1 MNAADCAKRRRV
13 LAGLA
18 VSVAAVL
25 VSVAGVV
32 AQNVDP
38 QSLVGQWDGNWT
50 EKSESKVNGRYYITI
65 ERVEGNRVFGRG
77 EVHSRSGKT
86 EFQFVRTLQGNHLTY
101 GRDNVT
107 DLTIDG
113 NRMEGTAIGRTN
125 WRVKL
130 NKQNELPVTIFST
143 HPLRRARVACDLLH
157 DRHGALA
164 DERDW
169 HRMGAHALTRERP
182 AWGALKRAAQEDQ
195 WRG

>member
-1 MNAADCAKRRRV
+1 MDGATTTSGAGVPLAHERDGHGGGRRQKNWKLVGFPRHEPLDQLREASMNAADGAKRRVV

-18 VSVAAVL
+18 VSVAALL
-25 VSVAGVV
+25 VPVTGVM

-38 QSLVGQWDGNWT
+38 QSLVGQWNGNWT
-50 EKSESKVNGRYYITI
+50 EKSESKVNGPYYITI
-65 ERVEGNRVFGRG
+65 ERVEGSKVFGRG

-86 EFQFVRTLQGNHLTY
+86 EFQFVGTLQGNRLTY

-130 NKQNELPVTIFST
+130 NKQN
-143 HPLRRARVACDLLH
+143 
-157 DRHGALA
+157 
-164 DERDW
+164 
-169 HRMGAHALTRERP
+169 
-182 AWGALKRAAQEDQ
+182 
-195 WRG
+195 

>member
-65 ERVEGNRVFGRG
+65 ERVEGNRVFGRA
-77 EVHSRSGKT
+77 EVHSMKGKT
-86 EFQFVRTLQGNHLTY
+86 EFQFVGTLQGNRLTF

-130 NKQNELPVTIFST
+130 SKQS
-143 HPLRRARVACDLLH
+143 
-157 DRHGALA
+157 
-164 DERDW
+164 
-169 HRMGAHALTRERP
+169 
-182 AWGALKRAAQEDQ
+182 
-195 WRG
+195 